1 MSAQGTPQEIGS
13 ISFGLMDPEEY
24 REMSAT
30 KVITADTYDDDG
42 FPIDMGLM
50 DPRLGVIDPGLECKT
65 CGKHSGSC
73 NGHFGHIELAAPVIH
88 VGFAKLIRR
97 LLRGTC
103 RECSRLT
110 PVDGRRTADA
120 EQAAEERKRHY
131 SEQLRRAREL
141 GNDPS
146 DVLKSAIRE
155 CRKVDYC
162 PYCGAKQFDIKHEKP
177 TTYYEII
184 EVPHSNLS
192 KRLERAMDPEEGEPV
207 TPDDV
212 ADELDDGEFDAG
224 RIRELLS
231 GTYRPDRNDIER
243 LKQLGR
249 ALGRLNDLEAV
260 DEDLSSSA
268 EYLVQEDMDK
278 LMPSD
283 IRDWFEEVPDEDIEA
298 IGVNPER
305 SRPEW
310 MVLTVLP
317 VPPVTARPSITLDNG
332 QRSEDDLTHK
342 LVDIIRINQRFME
355 NREAGA
361 PQLIIEDLW
370 ELLQYHVTTFMD
382 NEISGTP
389 PARHRSGRPLKTLSQ
404 RLKGKEGRFRGSL
417 SGKRVNFSA
426 RTVISPDPTLS
437 LNEVGVPERVATE
450 MTQTM
455 NVNERNLEK
464 ARRYVANG
472 PGGHPGANYVR
483 RHDGR
488 RLKVTEKNCEELA
501 QKVEPG
507 WEVSRHLIDGDVVI
521 FNRQPSLHRMS
532 IMAHEVVVMPYK
544 TFRLNTTV
552 CVAGDTT
559 VDCGGYERR
568 IDAVETDWDE
578 EVLTTYDPD
587 DGETR
592 KTGLQDFW
600 SLQPSDYGATVHR
613 VETGFGEVVATS
625 DHPLETPEG
634 LVRVDELEPG
644 DRLLRRPIELPEFE
658 PSADEQVAVTT
669 DDVRTVAPP
678 ETYVGHAF
686 EDLDDLLPFD
696 VHSREGVV
704 AARLAGH
711 LFGDG
716 TLELDGQRA
725 RLTFRADRDDLDDI
739 REDLQQLGYDPE
751 SPRLKEQEAQI
762 VAADGSTTDVSG
774 SGYAMGL
781 RSKPLATF
789 FAALGVP
796 VGDKVTSSYGVP
808 DWVRKGP
815 TAVRRAFLSA
825 YFGAELSTPAPRG
838 PKLFKQP
845 AFKLAKTDEALDAG
859 RQFIDEVSSLL
870 EEFGSRVSN
879 VRESAGNQRTDGSVS
894 TTLVAEL
901 DASQEALRDLFG
913 GVGYTYNG
921 EADAEARLA
930 YAYLAEKI
938 AELERL
944 AGIATDARTA
954 DGEYGG
960 LTEIAENHDE
970 DPARVRRW
978 RQRDIE
984 QSRARDF
991 PDYETWRDEHVADT
1005 DEGLVWDEIT
1015 TIDDAGDQ
1023 RVYDVTTTDETH
1035 RFVTN
1040 SFVGSNCPPYNADF
1054 DGDEMNMHA
1063 LQNEE
1068 ARAEARV
1075 LMRVQE
1081 QMLSPKM
1088 GENIIGAIQDHISG
1102 TYLLT
1107 HTNPQFNE
1115 TQALDLLRATRIDE
1129 LPDPDGVDE
1138 GGQDYWTGRTLF
1150 SELLPDDL
1158 DLEFPASAGDTVVIE
1173 DGQLASGTI
1182 DEDAVGAFGGE
1193 VVDTIAKDYSKTR
1206 ARIFINEVAALAM
1219 RSIMHF
1225 GFSIGIDDESIP
1237 DQAEDQINEAID
1249 QAYDHV
1255 EELIETYR
1263 AGELES
1269 LPGRTV
1275 DETVEMKI
1283 MNTLGKARDT
1293 AGDIAEDHFGDD
1305 NPAVI
1310 MAQSGAR
1317 GSMLNLTQMAGCVG
1331 QQAVRG
1337 ERINRGYEDRTLSH
1351 FEADDLSAEA
1361 HGFVEHSYRSG
1372 LTPKEFFFH
1381 AMGGREGL
1389 VDTAV
1394 RTSKSGY
1401 LQRRLINALS
1411 ELETQYDGTVR
1422 DTTDNIVQ
1430 FEFGEDG
1437 TSPVDVSS
1445 SEEGQT
1451 VDVEAIA
1458 DRVVDA
1464 EFEDESEKQ
1473 TFLSGDVEPLNLSER
1488 ADDWWMEAAGG
1499 D

>member
-1 MSAQGTPQEIGS
+1 MSAQGTPQEIGR
-13 ISFGLMDPEEY
+13 IDFGLMDPEEY

-110 PVDGRRTADA
+110 PVDGRKVADA
-120 EQAAEERKRHY
+120 EDAAEKRKQEYR
-131 SEQLRRAREL
+131 EQLRRAREL
-141 GNDPS
+141 NEDPS

-155 CRKVDYC
+155 CRKVDHC

-184 EVPHSNLS
+184 EVPHSELS
-192 KRLERAMDPEEGEPV
+192 KRLERAMDPPEGDPV
-207 TPDDV
+207 TPTDI
-212 ADELDDGEFDAG
+212 ADELDDGGFDAG
-224 RIRELLS
+224 RVRELLS
-231 GTYRPDRNDIER
+231 GTYRPDRNDIDS
-243 LKQLGR
+243 LKDLGR
-249 ALGRLNDLEAV
+249 ALGRLNDLETV
-260 DEDLSSSA
+260 DPDLNSSGS
-268 EYLVQEDMDK
+268 YLVEEDMDK

-283 IRDWFEEVPDEDIEA
+283 IRDWLENVPDDDIEA
-298 IGVNPER
+298 IGINPER

-310 MVLTVLP
+310 MILTVLP

-437 LNEVGVPERVATE
+437 MNEVGVPDRVATE

-455 NVNERNLEK
+455 NVNERNLAE

-472 PGGHPGANYVR
+472 PESHPGANYVR

-501 QKVEPG
+501 EKVEPG
-507 WEVSRHLIDGDVVI
+507 WEVSRHLIDGDIVI

-544 TFRLNTTV
+544 TFRLNTVV
-552 CVAGDTT
+552 CVAGETA

-568 IDAVETDWDE
+568 IDAIEDDWDE
-578 EVLTTYDPD
+578 EVVTTYDPD
-587 DGETR
+587 DNETR
-592 KTGLQDFW
+592 RTGLQDFW
-600 SLQPSDYGATVHR
+600 SLRPSDYGASVHR
-613 VETGFGEVVATS
+613 VETEFGSVIATS
-625 DHPLETPEG
+625 DHPFETPDGPVPVE
-634 LVRVDELEPG
+634 ELEEG
-644 DRLLRRPIELPEFE
+644 DTLVRRPIDLPEFE
-658 PSADEQVAVTT
+658 PNSDEQVAVTQ
-669 DDVRTVAPP
+669 DDVRDVAPDA
-678 ETYVGHAF
+678 TYVGHMLRT
-686 EDLDDLLPFD
+686 LDHLLPFD
-696 VHSREGVV
+696 AHSREGVAV
-704 AARLAGH
+704 ARLVGH

-716 TLELDGQRA
+716 TLELYGQTA
-725 RLTFRADRDDLDDI
+725 RLFFRASE
-739 REDLQQLGYDPE
+739 EDLERIQEDLELLGFDPE
-751 SPRLKEQEAQI
+751 KPVLKENTGEI
-762 VAADGSTTDVSG
+762 VAADGGTTTVNG
-774 SGYAMGL
+774 SGWSMQIG
-781 RSKPLATF
+781 SKPLASF
-789 FAALGVP
+789 MAAAGAP
-796 VGDKVTSSYGVP
+796 VGDKVQSDTTVP
-808 DWVRKGP
+808 DWIRDGP
-815 TAVRRAFLSA
+815 KAVKRAFLSS
-825 YFGAELSTPAPRG
+825 YFGAELSTPSYRG
-838 PKLFKQP
+838 HKLFRQP
-845 AFKLAKTDEALDAG
+845 VFKLSRTEDAVDAG
-859 RQFIDEVSSLL
+859 KRFVEQVDELL
-870 EEFGSRVSN
+870 AEFGTGVSN
-879 VRESAGNQRTDGSVS
+879 VRIRPGNQRTDGSVS
-894 TTLVAEL
+894 QNIVGEL
-901 DASQEALRDLFG
+901 EASHDAVKSLFG
-913 GVGYTYNG
+913 RIGYTYNSD
-921 EADAEARLA
+921 ADAAARLA
-930 YAYLAEKI
+930 YGYLAEKPEGKY
-938 AELERL
+938 A
-944 AGIATDARTA
+944 
-954 DGEYGG
+954 
-960 LTEIAENHDE
+960 
-970 DPARVRRW
+970 
-978 RQRDIE
+978 IE
-984 QSRARDF
+984 QY
-991 PDYETWRDEHVADT
+991 PEYETWKENRAVNE
-1005 DEGLVWDEIT
+1005 EKGLISDNILS
-1015 TIDDAGDQ
+1015 IDDADNQ
-1023 RVYDVTTTDETH
+1023 RVYDVTTEDEAH
-1035 RFVTN
+1035 KFVAN
-1040 SFVGSNCPPYNADF
+1040 EIVSNNCPPYNADF

-1081 QMLSPKM
+1081 QMLSPRF
-1088 GENIIGAIQDHISG
+1088 GENIIGAIQDHITG

-1107 HTNPQFNE
+1107 HTNPEFNE

-1129 LPDPDGVDE
+1129 LPDADGTDE
-1138 GGQDYWTGRTLF
+1138 DGEAYWTGRTLF
-1150 SELLPDDL
+1150 SELLPDGL
-1158 DLEFPASAGDTVVIE
+1158 NLEFTSSAGDTVRVE
-1173 DGQLASGTI
+1173 DGEMVSGTI

-1193 VVDTIAKDYSKTR
+1193 VVDTIAKEYSKTR
-1206 ARIFINEVAALAM
+1206 ARIFINEVAALAT

-1225 GFSIGIDDESIP
+1225 GFSIGIDDESIDP
-1237 DQAEDQINEAID
+1237 EAEERIDEAID
-1249 QAYDHV
+1249 NAYERV
-1255 EELIETYR
+1255 GELIETYE
-1263 AGELES
+1263 AGELEP
-1269 LPGRTV
+1269 LPGRPV
-1275 DETVEMKI
+1275 DETLEMKV
-1283 MNTLGKARDT
+1283 MSTLSKARDT
-1293 AGDIAEDHFGDD
+1293 AGDIAEDHFAED

-1310 MAQSGAR
+1310 MADSGAR

-1351 FEADDLSAEA
+1351 FQRDDLSADA
-1361 HGFVEHSYRSG
+1361 HGFVENSYRNG

-1422 DTTDNIVQ
+1422 DTSDNVVQ

-1437 TSPVDVSS
+1437 TSPVEVSS
-1445 SEEGQT
+1445 GEEDPA
-1451 VDVEAIA
+1451 VDVEGIV

-1464 EFEDESEKQ
+1464 EFDSPEEKEQFLGREPEPTNISEH
-1473 TFLSGDVEPLNLSER
+1473 